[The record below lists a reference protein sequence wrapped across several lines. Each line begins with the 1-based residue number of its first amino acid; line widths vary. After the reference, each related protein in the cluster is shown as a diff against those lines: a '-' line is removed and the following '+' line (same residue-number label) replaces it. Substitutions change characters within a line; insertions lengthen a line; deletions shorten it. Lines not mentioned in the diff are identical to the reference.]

1 MATTKSRNKWLIGI
15 PGLAIII
22 VAVLACNQ
30 RNKQNRDDQLSY
42 NCKNKVWYDVP
53 DIQFKGYSPA
63 TKCVV
68 VIKRRGQ
75 MLENKLQLKEISKS
89 DTINYQLTAI
99 NTDTALINKNDTVL
113 ISLGNEK
120 YAIYGFKS
128 NSYYGDHH
136 ILDCDDQY
144 QLNGKPFRSKEL
156 NWIYSK
162 KKTKINLHSLNPV
175 SYEFKDPAPAEGKS
189 LVDRADFFYA
199 DADKYLTEEQQKQL
213 FEVVKAQ
220 KDKISGNYNALSIYV
235 YKKTDKLNTTYKG
248 SFQDIKGVYDNDL
261 LSYTRWMNG
270 KMDIF
275 YIIKDGNVVYDMA
288 ENKEVSP
295 PFEFN

>member
-63 TKCVV
+63 TKPVV
-68 VIKRRGQ
+68 VIKRGGQ
-75 MLENKLQLKEISKS
+75 ILENKLQLKEISKS

-162 KKTKINLHSLNPV
+162 KQSKITLHPLSP
-175 SYEFKDPAPAEGKS
+175 YTHEFKDKAPGKYTM
-189 LVDRADFFYA
+189 DRADFFYT
-199 DADKYLTEEQQKQL
+199 DAEKYLSEGEQKQL
-213 FEVVKAQ
+213 FDVVKTQ
-220 KDKISGNYNALSIYV
+220 KDKITSNYNALSIYV
-235 YKKTDKLNTTYKG
+235 YKATDKLNPTYKG
-248 SFQDIKGVYDNDL
+248 SFEDIKGVYDNDL

-288 ENKEVSP
+288 ENKDVKP